1 MPGQAVRYEH
11 YTLYIYFIM
20 HHLSDVLPP
29 PILIYFCPSHSLF
42 LFAMLPVWQRH
53 FLMRHTP
60 LMPTSPPPPSS
71 LPHPGVMHS
80 PHATPGGPR
89 ARAALSAL
97 LTPPLAS
104 RLTERDPRPLLTLLG
119 GSALHEGP
127 TAIWGPAMR
136 EEALGVLAGLREV
149 RGSVGG
155 SVGGAGGTEGS

>member
-1 MPGQAVRYEH
+1 MHSPHATPGGPRARAALS
-11 YTLYIYFIM
+11 TL
-20 HHLSDVLPP
+20 LTLPP
-29 PILIYFCPSHSLF
+29 S
-42 LFAMLPVWQRH
+42 
-53 FLMRHTP
+53 
-60 LMPTSPPPPSS
+60 SPPS

-119 GSALHEGP
+119 DSALHEGP

-136 EEALGVLAGLREV
+136 EEVLGALAGLREV

-155 SVGGAGGTEGS
+155 VGGAGGTEGS